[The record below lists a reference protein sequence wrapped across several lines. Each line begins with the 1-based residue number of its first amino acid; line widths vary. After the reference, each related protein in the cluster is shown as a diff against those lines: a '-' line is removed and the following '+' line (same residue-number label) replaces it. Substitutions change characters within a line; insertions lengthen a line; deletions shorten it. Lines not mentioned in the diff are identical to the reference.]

1 MDSKTSYKSKRG
13 EPREAI
19 APGSPAPSACGT
31 VRGLAKASGAHTP
44 VNLPWK
50 KLGPPKSIVFPCRGS
65 MLRSNLGGE
74 GAKPALSMPGHVKP
88 RLLHV
93 MEAAVPLSNQDN
105 K

>member
-1 MDSKTSYKSKRG
+1 
-13 EPREAI
+13 
-19 APGSPAPSACGT
+19 
-31 VRGLAKASGAHTP
+31 
-44 VNLPWK
+44 
-50 KLGPPKSIVFPCRGS
+50 